1 MNLVDQL
8 KDQLGPQLVG
18 AAGQAL
24 GLPSDKVQAAVHA
37 GIPALLASF
46 LHVSSTPTGASALGA
61 AAEQAAQ
68 SGAVPSI
75 AGGAQSMA
83 QEGIGLLGSLLGQG
97 KVQALSNALGSF
109 TGINPGHASSLI
121 GMAAPMVLGFL
132 GRQQAARG
140 QGAQGL
146 VSLLTEQKSAI
157 TAALPAGLSSLL
169 GSTGLLDGVTGAA
182 QAGREAVTGAAR
194 SAAGAASDAAARA
207 SEAANR
213 ASAAAG
219 QAVTGSSW
227 VRPAVGV
234 LVAIVVLVALWQFF
248 SGGRV
253 QEASQQAANKAQEA
267 TTTATQQ
274 ATGAAQQATGAAQ
287 QAAGAAQQAA
297 GAAPEAAK
305 STATALV
312 VGGTDVGKEVS
323 GAFDHLGQ
331 VLGGITDADSA
342 KAALPQIHE
351 ISGSVDKLKGLVGQL
366 PDTGKTALA
375 DLIAKAM
382 AAVQPLVD
390 KAYALPGVGD
400 VLKPELDPLLAAIG
414 DLAKKPA

>member
-1 MNLVDQL
+1 MTLVDQL
-8 KDQLGPQLVG
+8 KDQLGPQLAG

-24 GLPSDKVQAAVHA
+24 GLPSDKVQAVVHA
-37 GIPALLASF
+37 GVPALLASF
-46 LHVSSTPTGASALGA
+46 LHVSSTPTGAGALGA
-61 AAEQAAQ
+61 AAEQAAR
-68 SGAVPSI
+68 STATPSI
-75 AGGAQSMA
+75 AGGAGAQSVA
-83 QEGIGLLGSLLGQG
+83 QEGIGLLGSLLGQS

-109 TGINPGHASSLI
+109 TGVNPGSASSLI

-132 GRQQAARG
+132 GREQAARG
-140 QGAQGL
+140 QGVQGL
-146 VSLLTEQKSAI
+146 VGLLTEQKSSI
-157 TAALPAGLSSLL
+157 MAALPAGLSGLL

-182 QAGREAVTGAAR
+182 QAGREAVTGAAT
-194 SAAGAASDAAARA
+194 SAAGKAGEAAARA
-207 SEAANR
+207 SEAATR

-219 QAVTGSSW
+219 QAVSGSSW
-227 VRPAVGV
+227 VRPAVGI
-234 LVAIVVLVALWQFF
+234 LVAIVVLVAIWQFF

-253 QEASQQAANKAQEA
+253 QEASQQAVNKAQEA
-267 TTTATQQ
+267 TTS
-274 ATGAAQQATGAAQ
+274 AQ

-297 GAAPEAAK
+297 GAATEAAK
-305 STATALV
+305 SAATTALM

-342 KAALPQIHE
+342 KAALPQIHD
-351 ISGSVDKLKGLVGQL
+351 ISGSVDKLKGVVGQL

-382 AAVQPLVD
+382 ATVQPLVD

-414 DLAKKPA
+414 ELAKKPA